1 MLSAQMSYT
10 KYGIRPE
17 LVERVKLKMKNP
29 AVKDRVKQE
38 LNGLSKYDLQD
49 RTKVRRLVRTT
60 AGILQEPL
68 TQGLED
74 QLISFVMGQRI
85 DPNNTLHLIKL
96 WAMFR

>member
-1 MLSAQMSYT
+1 MSYT

-38 LNGLSKYDLQD
+38 LQGLSKYDLQD
-49 RTKVRRLVRTT
+49 RTKVKKLVRTT

-68 TQGLED
+68 TQVLED
-74 QLISFVMGQRI
+74 QLISFVLGQRI

>member
-1 MLSAQMSYT
+1 MSYT